1 MQIQKVKQLSEI
13 DILQQEVFINLL
25 SIENEIQKEELESAL
40 FDRAKELGVKTAF
53 NKRLLAYKKE
63 HKKQY
68 RRNSY

>member
-1 MQIQKVKQLSEI
+1 MQAEYINQLNENN
-13 DILQQEVFINLL
+13 ILDKEVFIKLL
-25 SIENEIQKEELESAL
+25 NIESEIEKDELEMAL
-40 FDRAKELGVKTAF
+40 LDRAKELGVKTAF